1 MLEKSS
7 SFTWRNGWASVK
19 QYIAPHFVWWDMGH
33 TKKKNASLKWATWSF
48 HNWRCDESSW
58 KVLVLSFLVNWIL
71 FTYLAS
77 HFTHD
82 QLISNIHKKTPLY
95 QIRHKWHETK
105 FLIWCPKFSRKSVTI
120 LAQFLPIFVHCAQ
133 LLLSSMT
140 FFLLFLY
147 IWSSDNCYQTMIIK
161 LDQCHRQKEP
171 WRWRISFSCLSSILP
186 KNQPSTLQCPSFPK

>member
-1 MLEKSS
+1 M
-7 SFTWRNGWASVK
+7 K

-33 TKKKNASLKWATWSF
+33 TKKKNASLKWATCSF

-58 KVLVLSFLVNWIL
+58 KVLLFWWIE
-71 FTYLAS
+71 FYLLTW
-77 HFTHD
+77 HHILLMINLPQIF
-82 QLISNIHKKTPLY
+82 IKKPPSY
-95 QIRHKWHETK
+95 KIRHKWHETK

-147 IWSSDNCYQTMIIK
+147 IWSSDNCYETMIIK